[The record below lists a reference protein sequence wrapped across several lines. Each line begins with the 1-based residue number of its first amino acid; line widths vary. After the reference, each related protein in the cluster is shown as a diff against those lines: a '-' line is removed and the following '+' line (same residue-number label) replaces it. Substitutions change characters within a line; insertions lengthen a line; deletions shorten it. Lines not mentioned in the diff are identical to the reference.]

1 MTRIELAKA
10 LEVIERQPIEM
21 QRSDLRRVTHGPVKV
36 VLSSGMTVPS
46 RQRLKEQ
53 SALRAIEFF
62 SGESKLRGFN
72 QFMRVR

>member
-1 MTRIELAKA
+1 MTQRND
-10 LEVIERQPIEM
+10 VVERREM
-21 QRSDLRRVTHGPVKV
+21 LMTRSDLRRPTHGPVRV
-36 VLSSGMTVPS
+36 VLSSGTVVPT

-53 SALRAIEFF
+53 SQLRAIEFY